1 MQDTGVIEELRL
13 KELPTKKDIDMTEKL
28 ITVTGKGR
36 IHVIPD
42 ITRLELTLE
51 SLHDTY
57 DEAYVQAKSN
67 TDKLGIVMTEVSLD
81 TTLPKTIRLDIEK
94 KVRSEYDKYGHY
106 KNEKFIGFQLDHKV
120 KIDLG
125 MDNVLLNKVVK
136 LIGNHLKQAE
146 INIGY
151 TVKDPRPSQ
160 LKMLERAVK
169 DAKEKAT
176 IMAKACDCKLG
187 LVKDI
192 NYSVQELHIYSQA
205 RQIHGAEEAACCN
218 EESLDITPDDLVVSD
233 DVTVVWYLSNN
244 TKEG

>member
-1 MQDTGVIEELRL
+1 MA
-13 KELPTKKDIDMTEKL
+13 EKL
-28 ITVTGKGR
+28 ITVTGKGY
-36 IHVIPD
+36 IYAKPD
-42 ITRLELTLE
+42 VTRLELTLQ

-57 DEAYVQAKSN
+57 EEAYAQAKSN
-67 TDKLGIVMTEVSLD
+67 TEKLNRIMTEVDLNI
-81 TTLPKTIRLDIEK
+81 TLPKTIRLDIDK
-94 KVRSEYDKYGHY
+94 RTQREYDKFGNY
-106 KNEKFIGFQLDHKV
+106 KSEKFVGFMLDHKV

-136 LIGNHLKQAE
+136 LIGKSLKQAE

-176 IMAKACDCKLG
+176 IMANACDCKLG
-187 LVKDI
+187 LVKEI

-205 RQIHGAEEAACCN
+205 RQIHGADEAICCN
-218 EESLDITPDDLVVSD
+218 EASLDITPDDLAVSD
-233 DVTVVWYLSNN
+233 EVTVVWYLSNN
-244 TKEG
+244 VTED